1 MALQYS
7 EIDKALELYK
17 QKKSITEG
25 AKSLFISFLK
35 KSWLKIL
42 LLTIINII
50 ILYGIHKIKNRL
62 QST

>member
-7 EIDKALELYK
+7 EIDKALEAYK
-17 QKKSITEG
+17 QKKSISEG

-35 KSWLKIL
+35 KNWLKIL
-42 LLTIINII
+42 LFTIINII

>member
-7 EIDKALELYK
+7 EIDKALETYK
-17 QKKSITEG
+17 QKKSISEG

-35 KSWLKIL
+35 KNWLKIL
-42 LLTIINII
+42 LFTIINII
-50 ILYGIHKIKNRL
+50 ILYGYHKIKNRL